1 METPRYVVLDKLR
14 GQTPLEA
21 IEHWKE
27 ANPEFADI
35 PASYAGRLDP
45 MASGKLLVMLG
56 EECKRKD
63 VYIGLDKEY
72 LITVVFDLSTDTG
85 DTLGIASHSGT
96 VTHATEADIM
106 AAFRKLTGPHLVPY
120 PAFSSKTV
128 NGIPLFLY
136 ALRGKLDEIVI
147 PEHVETIYKA
157 EVLKLEQVSKHALL
171 ERIGSGLQVVPTS
184 DEPSKLHGRDFRQ
197 HEIREQ
203 WKTMFAE
210 MPERNFSVLTLRVT
224 CASGTYMR
232 SLAARLAREF
242 GTTAI
247 ALSIER
253 TKIGR
258 YRKIGSFGFWAK
270 LFR

>member
-1 METPRYVVLDKLR
+1 MTVPKYVVLEKPR
-14 GQTPLEA
+14 GQTPLET
-21 IEHWKE
+21 IKHWKE

-35 PASYAGRLDP
+35 LASYAGRLDP
-45 MASGKLLVMLG
+45 MASGKLLVLLG

-63 VYIGLDKEY
+63 AYIGLDKEY
-72 LITVVFDLSTDTG
+72 EITVVFDLSTDTG
-85 DTLGIASHSGT
+85 DTLGLASHNIAE
-96 VTHATEADIM
+96 THANAAGIKM
-106 AAFRKLTGPHLVPY
+106 ALRNLTGSHLVPY

-136 ALRGKLDEIVI
+136 ALRGQLNEIMI
-147 PEHVETIYKA
+147 PEHVETIYKM
-157 EVLKLEQVSKHALL
+157 EVLKLEQVSKDILL
-171 ERIGSGLQVVPTS
+171 ERIESGLQVVPTS

-210 MPERNFSVLTLRVT
+210 MAERDFSVLTLRIT

-232 SLAARLAREF
+232 SLAARLARES

-258 YRKIGSFGFWAK
+258 YRRIGPFGFWTK
-270 LFR
+270 QYR